1 MAFTDQEKLF
11 TAKMALEKKILQV
24 DTWANFKDLVQN
36 ITSNQLKNLIKAAIA
51 TKKTEAQ
58 GLAIDSTTKAAD
70 LQDLSDELDAL

>member
-1 MAFTDQEKLF
+1 MAFTDAEKLF

-24 DTWANFKDLVQN
+24 DTWANFKNLVQN
-36 ITSNQLKNLIKAAIA
+36 ITSNQLKNLILNAIA

-58 GLAIDSTTKAAD
+58 SLAIDSTTKAAD

>member
-1 MAFTDQEKLF
+1 MAFTDAEKLF

-24 DTWANFKDLVQN
+24 DTWANFKSLVQN
-36 ITSNQLKNLIKAAIA
+36 ITSNQLKNLILNAIA

-58 GLAIDSTTKAAD
+58 SLAIDSTTKAAD